1 MAGDGRN
8 EIPKVKFRTCG
19 TAVKRSEVKDPS
31 KGTRGCNREF
41 GNEVAAKTTQIGK
54 YYYYTQKTLK
64 FPSYEQQFRGCSK
77 LQLKYQDLQVL
88 ELGLLQGFEL
98 PQKVLEH
105 SQLNLQLG
113 K

>member
-1 MAGDGRN
+1 M
-8 EIPKVKFRTCG
+8 KFRICG
-19 TAVKRSEVKDPS
+19 IAVKRSEVKDPS
-31 KGTRGCNREF
+31 KGTRGCNCEL
-41 GNEVAAKTTQIGK
+41 GNEVAAKTTQFGN
-54 YYYYTQKTLK
+54 YYSYTQELTKIL
-64 FPSYEQQFRGCSK
+64 SYEQQFRGCSEM
-77 LQLKYQDLQVL
+77 QVKYQDLQVL